1 MNRQEIYAQIK
12 KFDVQE
18 EVKKVF
24 GKNFTQVSTVEL
36 ESFLSKR
43 TNKNKAAETAKTAK
57 AISNKP
63 VNIDNAYEAACLT
76 FLGTLKD
83 LGVLDSLLT
92 KL

>member
-1 MNRQEIYAQIK
+1 MNRQEIYTQIK
-12 KFDVQE
+12 KFGLQE
-18 EVKKVF
+18 EVKKAF
-24 GKNFTQVSTVEL
+24 GKNFTQVSTAEL
-36 ESFLSKR
+36 ESLLFNH
-43 TNKNKAAETAKTAK
+43 TNKNKASETAKTAK

-76 FLGTLKD
+76 FLGTLKG